1 MRKTVTVNIA
11 GMVFYIDDDA
21 YAVLSDYLSSVRSE
35 FRSMEGGDEI
45 YEDIESRIAELFNE
59 KLKNNRQVISLRD
72 VEEVIGTLGQP
83 GDFSET
89 VSGSYPT
96 GSYSRNKRLYRDPD
110 NRMIAGVC
118 SGLAAY
124 WRVDPSIVRLIFV
137 ILAIFGMFG
146 ILIYLVLWIILPEAH
161 TVAQKL
167 EMRGEPVNL
176 SNIGAFF
183 RDEFE
188 NVKRSF
194 SKNKK

>member
-11 GMVFYIDDDA
+11 GLVFYIDDDA
-21 YAVLSDYLSSVRSE
+21 FAALNKYLNSVRSE
-35 FRSMEGGDEI
+35 FKSMEGGNEI

-59 KLKNNRQVISLRD
+59 RLGNNRQVITLKE
-72 VEEVIGTLGQP
+72 VEEVIEILGQP
-83 GDFSET
+83 GDFFDDSET
-89 VSGSYPT
+89 GSFHPPHARPT
-96 GSYSRNKRLYRDPD
+96 KRLYRDTD
-110 NRMIAGVC
+110 NRIVAGVC

-124 WRVDPSIVRLIFV
+124 WSMDPTLVRLVFV
-137 ILAIFGMFG
+137 ILAIFGMAG
-146 ILIYLVLWIILPEAH
+146 VLIYLILWLVLPEAR

-183 RDEFE
+183 REEFE

-194 SKNKK
+194 SKK